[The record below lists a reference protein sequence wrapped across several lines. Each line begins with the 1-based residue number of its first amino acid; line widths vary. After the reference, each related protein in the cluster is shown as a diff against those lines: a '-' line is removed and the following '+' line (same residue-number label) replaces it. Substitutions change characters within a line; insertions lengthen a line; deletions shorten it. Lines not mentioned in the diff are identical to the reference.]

1 MDIGP
6 AELLIVLLIVVI
18 LFGGGRVAKVG
29 GELGSAVANFRK
41 GLQNPDGWKE
51 SDSLHQL
58 PLKRLRT
65 RQRHNPHPCIV
76 TLHNAAGAI
85 Q

>member
-51 SDSLHQL
+51 SDSL
-58 PLKRLRT
+58 PPSSEAT
-65 RQRHNPHPCIV
+65 
-76 TLHNAAGAI
+76 AATKQDA
-85 Q
+85 